1 METDDRLRCLKAL
14 LQLHT
19 AEHCGGW
26 DTDVP
31 GLALCRWTAPAEAQT
46 WTYEPGIA
54 LAVQGAKRITLGDH
68 TYCYRAGDVL
78 LTSVDIP
85 AIAQVCEA
93 SEQAPF
99 LALLVSLNLSDLP
112 ALLQESGFRQLSSA
126 SAVPQAVCPVTEDLL
141 SAVCR
146 LVALLEKP
154 DDIPVMAPLIHKEIL
169 YYLLKSGQGARLQ
182 LMASHNK
189 QCRQISS
196 VLNYLKA
203 HFDQPVSVETLC
215 RHAQMSESSF
225 HRHFRRVTR
234 MSPLQY
240 QKWLR
245 LNEAQRLLLVESADA
260 SEAAFRVGYES
271 ASQFNREYRRLF
283 GLPPGQDKKR
293 VLI

>member
-19 AEHCGGW
+19 AERCGGW

-126 SAVPQAVCPVTEDLL
+126 SAVPQAVCTVTEELL

-146 LVALLEKP
+146 LVALLENP

-245 LNEAQRLLLVESADA
+245 LNEARRLLLVESADA

>member
-19 AEHCGGW
+19 AERCGGW

-112 ALLQESGFRQLSSA
+112 ALLQESGFRLLSSA

-203 HFDQPVSVETLC
+203 HFDQPVSVEMLC

-245 LNEAQRLLLVESADA
+245 LNEARRLLLVESADA

>member
-1 METDDRLRCLKAL
+1 MLPP
-14 LQLHT
+14 
-19 AEHCGGW
+19 W
-26 DTDVP
+26 
-31 GLALCRWTAPAEAQT
+31 
-46 WTYEPGIA
+46 
-54 LAVQGAKRITLGDH
+54 
-68 TYCYRAGDVL
+68 DVL

-112 ALLQESGFRQLSSA
+112 VLMQESGFQLLTSEP
-126 SAVPQAVCPVTEDLL
+126 AVPQAVCPVTEALL

-182 LMASHNK
+182 LMAAHNK
-189 QCRQISS
+189 QCRQISG

-245 LNEAQRLLLVESADA
+245 LNEARRLLLVESADA

-293 VLI
+293 VLL

>member
-19 AEHCGGW
+19 AERCGGW

-245 LNEAQRLLLVESADA
+245 LNEARRLLLVESADA

>member
-1 METDDRLRCLKAL
+1 METDDRLRCLKAR
-14 LQLHT
+14 LQFHT
-19 AEHCGGW
+19 AERCGGW

-31 GLALCRWTAPAEAQT
+31 GLALCRWTVPAEAQT

-112 ALLQESGFRQLSSA
+112 ALLRESGFRLLSSV

-245 LNEAQRLLLVESADA
+245 LNEARRLLLVESADA